1 MTGLR
6 CKSKDNT
13 EKQKEKSSSEFIFI
27 AIGFFPVAIPQKRSR
42 SSYLTF
48 KIYITFLI
56 RESLNIYGWY
66 FYFKYEFDRAI
77 FI

>member
-27 AIGFFPVAIPQKRSR
+27 AIGFFPVAIPQKRS
-42 SSYLTF
+42 SYLTF